1 MKKAFQSGFVAL
13 LACLM
18 LLVLGANAQVPTSP
32 CTTSMITTF
41 TPCINY
47 LTNSSGSGT
56 SPTSDCCNSLRSL
69 MTNGTNC
76 LCQIVTG
83 GVPFRIPINR
93 TLAISLP
100 RACNQPGVP
109 VQCKAA
115 QGAPVPAPGPV
126 AFGPAAS
133 PASSIAPSPLEGT
146 IPATEAPALSPDS
159 DTTLS
164 PPSTTVGSL
173 PPTSTSTTPGSGS
186 INPSA
191 ATPSLSI
198 SPAVLLFSVVV
209 MIIKCF

>member
-1 MKKAFQSGFVAL
+1 MKKAFQLSGFVAL

-76 LCQIVTG
+76 LCQIITG

-109 VQCKAA
+109 VQCK
-115 QGAPVPAPGPV
+115 G
-126 AFGPAAS
+126 
-133 PASSIAPSPLEGT
+133 
-146 IPATEAPALSPDS
+146 
-159 DTTLS
+159 
-164 PPSTTVGSL
+164 
-173 PPTSTSTTPGSGS
+173 
-186 INPSA
+186 
-191 ATPSLSI
+191 
-198 SPAVLLFSVVV
+198 
-209 MIIKCF
+209 